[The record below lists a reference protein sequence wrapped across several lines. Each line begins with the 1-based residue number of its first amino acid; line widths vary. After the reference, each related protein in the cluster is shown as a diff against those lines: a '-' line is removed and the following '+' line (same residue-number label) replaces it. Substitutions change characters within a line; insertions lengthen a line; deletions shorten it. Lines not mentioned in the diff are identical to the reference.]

1 MGKSDT
7 DVPRGDFMKM
17 YYVSKEIPENEMV
30 WILEDTHA
38 AESEHMHDFVEIV
51 YVQEGDVIHGVGDK
65 YMHVHSGGM
74 VYIDVGQEHL
84 YFSTGKVKFINIS
97 IKKDFFDEQVFDF
110 IGELK
115 HCFGKG
121 NENHFAQFEGTEKQY
136 MDDIVN
142 LLLVEYKSK
151 NVCRRELVNEYVK
164 ILFALMARKL
174 CTQNL
179 ESMKMDLKSYI
190 ELHCFDNIGVEEIAE
205 VFGYNPN
212 YLSKKFKSEYGVS
225 IKSYI
230 NTLRVKAAVQMLEN
244 TDFSIERIAICVGYT
259 DAKQIYQVFKK
270 YFGMT
275 PGSIRGRKNNEDNK

>member
-1 MGKSDT
+1 MIKFKHIMGKSDT

-115 HCFGKG
+115 HCFK
-121 NENHFAQFEGTEKQY
+121 EQ
-136 MDDIVN
+136 
-142 LLLVEYKSK
+142 KS
-151 NVCRRELVNEYVK
+151 
-164 ILFALMARKL
+164 
-174 CTQNL
+174 
-179 ESMKMDLKSYI
+179 
-190 ELHCFDNIGVEEIAE
+190 NIWM
-205 VFGYNPN
+205 
-212 YLSKKFKSEYGVS
+212 
-225 IKSYI
+225 
-230 NTLRVKAAVQMLEN
+230 TL
-244 TDFSIERIAICVGYT
+244 
-259 DAKQIYQVFKK
+259 
-270 YFGMT
+270 
-275 PGSIRGRKNNEDNK
+275 